1 MVSNVRPNMKIK
13 IFLVVMLIQCLASPL
28 LAGFTFL
35 NKNRLIFG
43 NAGGFEVVS
52 TVNNEVQSAM
62 IQTLSYG
69 EINKRKGI
77 HFIGP
82 DPQGDESTSFLYELT
97 PQTYIPTETV
107 YLKTDKTFT
116 INAGGLNNLIA
127 LDSPLWGVE
136 SASFFRKYHTTTN
149 DNAKLVVGNSAN
161 NFIGFNYTDNNYE
174 INGYNITAREG
185 SNYDINY
192 SPIRMSTIDRPFYIG
207 LDAETKTPILTLYPK
222 FTNSSK
228 GINEAR
234 IGVNTNLLIETIT
247 VSGNFG
253 VEGSYTSYGQF
264 GIMEQLIMSGSTNTQ
279 NLGDTLEIGCKEFK
293 VQYTDHNAIIF
304 GSTSGTALNPN
315 PNNIRVPRV
324 NVWLEVSFKHPV
336 NGEFIKTKDKSDSL
350 RYVDGSW
357 AQNSVSLVTQLAET
371 FYAKYSSIPNY
382 LGLGDNDDV
391 VEGVDWKVC
400 LKTQLDTYTSGAYVL
415 TGDQNQLQIIALPSE
430 TYPSNLE
437 PPVPEDVP
445 DFFEQGNFTI
455 EAPDRPL
462 LQKNAVVLESEEDID
477 NKKAVAGISAVGE
490 FLMFSDGQRPV
501 TLLADKIKVDDF
513 IQLKTLKVLNEE
525 DEVSEN
531 IFQLNGTSSNENRL
545 NFILEENEGQDNTFK
560 GPYGWTISGGAN
572 ASVDQ
577 TTELVNHG
585 IAVHM
590 ENNTDTTLKLKSG
603 LVLGE
608 NKTIQFKI
616 KDSNPVIVLDNYEG
630 SSGFVMDNPI
640 ADVYYTGEF
649 VGTIGRMFYI
659 QCGRL
664 AYSTVISNLSSPDA
678 TRNCNTSV
686 TTSGTV
692 MTLTLNLGALGAGND
707 EVTFQLTIVSTF
719 AGHPVSLGNTKLVI
733 SGLNPEASI
742 DNGSNTCGGTCTSG
756 PSYFSGDSDNS
767 SYTFANLA
775 KVSNVKAGQ
784 NISIKLNLENFRSGT
799 NMMGYYH
806 EGYGSTTINDE
817 FVSATNP
824 YPPSSGGI
832 LVIAFPVK
840 K

>member
-1 MVSNVRPNMKIK
+1 MKIK
-13 IFLVVMLIQCLASPL
+13 IFLVVMLIQCFASPL
-28 LAGFTFL
+28 LAGFTLL

-69 EINKRKGI
+69 ENDKRKGI

-82 DPQGDESTSFLYELT
+82 DPKGDESTSFLYELT
-97 PQTYIPTETV
+97 PQTFIPTETV
-107 YLKTDKTFT
+107 YLHTDKTFN
-116 INAGGLNNLIA
+116 IKAGDLPDLIKT
-127 LDSPLWGVE
+127 DSSLWGDGA
-136 SASFFRKYHTTTN
+136 ASFIPKYPDAN

-161 NFIGFNYTDNNYE
+161 NFIGFNYGTNVYE

-185 SNYDINY
+185 SIYDINY

-253 VEGSYTSYGQF
+253 ITGTYISYGQF

-304 GSTSGTALNPN
+304 GSTSGTAPIPN
-315 PNNIRVPRV
+315 PDSIRVPRV

-336 NGEFIKTKDKSDSL
+336 NGVFIETKGRTDSL

-357 AQNSVSLVTQLAET
+357 DQNSVSLITQLAET

-382 LGLGDNDDV
+382 NSLAAYDNV

-400 LKTQLDTYTSGAYVL
+400 LKTQLNTYSTGKYIL

-430 TYPSNLE
+430 AYPSNVE

-501 TLLADKIKVDDF
+501 TLLADQIKVDDF

-531 IFQLNGTSSNENRL
+531 IFQLNHTGSSAGKNRL

-560 GPYGWTISGGAN
+560 GPYGWTISGDGAN

-590 ENNTDTTLKLKSG
+590 EDTTTTNLTLKSG
-603 LVLGE
+603 IVLGE

-616 KDSNPVIVLDNYEG
+616 KDSKPVIVLDNYEG
-630 SSGFVMDNPI
+630 SSSFVMDNPI

-649 VGTIGRMFYI
+649 DGTIGRMFYI
-659 QCGRL
+659 QCGNV
-664 AYSTVISNLSSPDA
+664 AATDVISNLASSNADRYC
-678 TRNCNTSV
+678 TTTGTSN
-686 TTSGTV
+686 GTV
-692 MTLTLNLGALGAGND
+692 MTLTLNPAALGDGND
-707 EVTFQLTIVSTF
+707 EVTFQLTILSTF
-719 AGHPVSLGNTKLVI
+719 AGHPLTNGNTKLVI
-733 SGLNPEASI
+733 SGLNSDASI
-742 DNGSNTCGGTCTSG
+742 DNGSTSCGGTCISG
-756 PSYFSGDSDNS
+756 PSYFSGDSANS
-767 SYTFANLA
+767 SYTFSNLA
-775 KVSNVKAGQ
+775 KLSNVKAGQ
-784 NISIKLNLENFRSGT
+784 TISINLYLEFFRQPTSGT
-799 NMMGYYH
+799 VGTNANGTLVN
-806 EGYGSTTINDE
+806 GFSGDFLQNIDT
-817 FVSATNP
+817 TNP

>member
-1 MVSNVRPNMKIK
+1 MVLNVRPNMKIK
-13 IFLVVMLIQCLASPL
+13 ILFVVILIQCLASPL

-52 TVNNEVQSAM
+52 TLNEGVQSAM

-82 DPQGDESTSFLYELT
+82 DPKGDESTSFLYELT
-97 PQTYIPTETV
+97 PQTYNPKETV
-107 YLKTDKTFT
+107 YLKTEKTFN
-116 INAGGLNNLIA
+116 IADGDLDNLIKN
-127 LDSPLWGVE
+127 DSPLWGDGA
-136 SASFFRKYHTTTN
+136 ASFSLRYSTSV

-161 NFIGFNYTDNNYE
+161 NFIGFYYFGNDYE
-174 INGYNITAREG
+174 INGYNITASGG

-253 VEGSYTSYGQF
+253 VDGSYTSYGQF

-304 GSTSGTALNPN
+304 GSTSG
-315 PNNIRVPRV
+315 ISKGSERIPRV

-336 NGEFIKTKDKSDSL
+336 TGVFMKTKEKSHSH

-357 AQNSVSLVTQLAET
+357 AQNSVSLITQLAET
-371 FYAKYSSIPNY
+371 FFAKYSSIPNY
-382 LGLGDNDDV
+382 TDLAANDNL

-400 LKTQLDTYTSGAYVL
+400 LKTQLDTYSTGKYVL
-415 TGDQNQLQIIALPSE
+415 TGDQNQLQIIALPGTS
-430 TYPSNLE
+430 YPSNLE

-462 LQKNAVVLESEEDID
+462 LQKNAVVLESEEDIK

-531 IFQLNGTSSNENRL
+531 IFQLNSQGTSTGKNRL

-560 GPYGWTISGGAN
+560 GPYGWTIEGEN

-585 IAVHM
+585 IAVNM
-590 ENNTDTTLKLKSG
+590 EDTTTTKLTLKSG

-630 SSGFVMDNPI
+630 SSTFVMDNPI
-640 ADVYYTGEF
+640 ADVYYTGQFE
-649 VGTIGRMFYI
+649 GTIGRMFYI
-659 QCGRL
+659 QCG
-664 AYSTVISNLSSPDA
+664 SGTDPDVISNVDPHNA
-678 TRNCNTSV
+678 TRYCKQDNTA
-686 TTSGTV
+686 SGTV
-692 MTLTLNLGALGAGND
+692 MKLTLNQGALGEGND
-707 EVTFQLTIVSTF
+707 EVTFELTILSTF
-719 AGHPVSLGNTKLVI
+719 AGHPQTNGNTKLVI

-742 DNGSNTCGGTCTSG
+742 DNGSTSCGGTCTSG
-756 PSYFSGDSDNS
+756 PSYFSGDRDNS
-767 SYTFANLA
+767 SYSFANLA
-775 KVSNVKAGQ
+775 KVSNVKASQ
-784 NISIKLNLENFRSGT
+784 TISIKLNLENFRSDT
-799 NMMGYYH
+799 NDLGDFLENYIN
-806 EGYGSTTINDE
+806 TTNE
-817 FVSATNP
+817 

>member
-1 MVSNVRPNMKIK
+1 MKIK
-13 IFLVVMLIQCLASPL
+13 IFLVVMLIQCFASPL
-28 LAGFTFL
+28 LAGFTLL

-52 TVNNEVQSAM
+52 TTNEEVKSAM

-69 EINKRKGI
+69 EVKKRKGI

-82 DPQGDESTSFLYELT
+82 EPKGDESTSFLYELT
-97 PQTYIPTETV
+97 PQTYKASNTV
-107 YLKTDKTFT
+107 YLNTDVEGSSYSFK
-116 INAGGLNNLIA
+116 INSGSQNPLIDA
-127 LDSPLWGVE
+127 NSSLWGVE
-136 SASFFRKYHTTTN
+136 PATFSRKYHDTT
-149 DNAKLVVGNSAN
+149 DDEAKLVVGNSAN
-161 NFIGFNYTDNNYE
+161 NFIGFNYSADSYE
-174 INGYNITAREG
+174 INGYNITATEG
-185 SNYDINY
+185 SKYDINY

-253 VEGSYTSYGQF
+253 VDGSYTSYGQF

-279 NLGDTLEIGCKEFK
+279 NLDEPPLKIGCKEFK

-304 GSTSGTALNPN
+304 GSTSGTELGT
-315 PNNIRVPRV
+315 IRVPRV

-336 NGEFIKTKDKSDSL
+336 TDDYVETKGRSESL

-357 AQNSVSLVTQLAET
+357 SQDSVSLITQLAVT
-371 FYAKYSSIPNY
+371 FFATYSKIPDYSSLSTY
-382 LGLGDNDDV
+382 DNA

-400 LKTQLDTYTSGAYVL
+400 LKTQLDSYPSGKYVL
-415 TGDQNQLQIIALPSE
+415 TGDQNQLQIIALPGS

-501 TLLADKIKVDDF
+501 SLLADKIKVDEF
-513 IQLKTLKVLNEE
+513 IQLKTLKVLYKEDNE
-525 DEVSEN
+525 DILTEN
-531 IFQLNGTSSNENRL
+531 IFQLNSHGTVDSKNRL
-545 NFILEENEGQDNTFK
+545 NFILEENEEQNNTFK
-560 GPYGWTISGGAN
+560 GPYGWTISDEN
-572 ASVDQ
+572 ASVDK

-590 ENNTDTTLKLKSG
+590 EDNTETTKLRLKSG

-616 KDSNPVIVLDNYEG
+616 KDTKPVIVLDNYEG
-630 SSGFVMDNPI
+630 SSDFVMDNPI
-640 ADVYYTGEF
+640 ADVYYTGQF
-649 VGTIGRMFYI
+649 DGTIGRMFYM
-659 QCGRL
+659 QCGSGADL
-664 AYSTVISNLSSPDA
+664 NVISNLSSPYA
-678 TRNCNTSV
+678 NKSCTNLAGKN
-686 TTSGTV
+686 GIV
-692 MTLTLNLGALGAGND
+692 MTLTLESNALGDSND
-707 EVTFQLTIVSTF
+707 EVTFELTILSTF
-719 AGHPVSLGNTKLVI
+719 AGHPEKYGNTKLVI
-733 SGLNPEASI
+733 SGLNPDASI
-742 DNGSNTCGGTCTSG
+742 DNGSTPCGGTCTSG
-756 PSYFSGDSDNS
+756 PSYFSGDLDNS
-767 SYTFANLA
+767 SYTFSNLA
-775 KVSNVKAGQ
+775 KLSNVKVGKT
-784 NISIKLNLENFRSGT
+784 ISIKLNLENFRSGK
-799 NMMGYYH
+799 NNFGAFLNNY
-806 EGYGSTTINDE
+806 DE
-817 FVSATNP
+817 SNP